1 MFDDHFVNQEQE
13 HYDFVYPTQWEIHKE
28 MARHI
33 GEANQDKQWV
43 LTDFDV
49 WEKNPFYIGPDQPHP
64 EDDYAYEQGDLA
76 EYVPEVREI
85 VEDGG
90 DDSEIPF

>member
-1 MFDDHFVNQEQE
+1 MLDDNFINQEQE

-33 GEANQDKQWV
+33 GEANQDRQWV

-49 WEKNPFYIGPDQPHP
+49 WEKNPFYVGPDQPHP
-64 EDDYAYEQGDLA
+64 EDD
-76 EYVPEVREI
+76 
-85 VEDGG
+85 
-90 DDSEIPF
+90 